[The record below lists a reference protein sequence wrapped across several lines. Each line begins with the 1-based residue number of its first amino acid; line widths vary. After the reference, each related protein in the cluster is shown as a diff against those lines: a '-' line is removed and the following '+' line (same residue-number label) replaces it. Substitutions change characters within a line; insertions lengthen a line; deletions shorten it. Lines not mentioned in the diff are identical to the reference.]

1 MIKIIYLSVVIL
13 ITLVKD
19 IEAQYDPEQ
28 RSKWTLITSVQATG
42 GGFIYNDYSSL
53 YLLYGGLRYQTDDWS
68 VYGYIPLVAQNNSGF
83 TQSGMMILPT
93 GSGTDQSINGGHH
106 TGGNHMTGMSMVNLN
121 FSLGD
126 LFVYGSYRLLNE
138 YDNPVELSITPGI
151 KFPTAVGSSGV
162 GTGKFDYSISATARK
177 SFETFVFLAD
187 AGFIKFGD
195 PAGINYNDPFTYGM
209 GIGKFISDSGNNFLL
224 YFSSYTKILDDYD
237 PPRQLS
243 LGFNFNLWH
252 SMILSVIGSKGFGN
266 YSPAFTASV
275 GISLGL

>member
-1 MIKIIYLSVVIL
+1 MIKIFYLSVLIL
-13 ITLVKD
+13 ITLVK
-19 IEAQYDPEQ
+19 EVKAQYYQEQ

-53 YLLYGGLRYQTDDWS
+53 YLLYCGLRYQTDDWS
-68 VYGYIPLVAQNNSGF
+68 VYGYIPLVAQNNSAF

-93 GSGTDQSINGGHH
+93 GSGVIKDSHEAHHAGGSP
-106 TGGNHMTGMSMVNLN
+106 MTGMSMVNLDY
-121 FSLGD
+121 SLGD

-151 KFPTAVGSSGV
+151 KFPTAVGGSRV
-162 GTGKFDYSISATARK
+162 GTGKFDYSISAAARK
-177 SFETFVFLAD
+177 SVETFVFLAD

-195 PAGINYNDPFTYGM
+195 PAGINYNNPFTYGI
-209 GIGKFISDSGNNFLL
+209 GLGKFISDSGNNILL
-224 YFSSYTKILDDYD
+224 YFNSYTKILDDYD

-252 SMILSVIGSKGFGN
+252 SMILSLIGSKGFGN
-266 YSPAFTASV
+266 YSPEFTASV